1 MPGAWAQL
9 GAAASVRG
17 AVTMPTSPANRG
29 RTPGSCTK
37 PPTTVDSPVI
47 SVPTGIPAATAANT
61 HTRSALRRLLEN
73 RKSEAAS
80 AVSALRAQEHL
91 EISRPMATVQLNEL
105 QCKLEALVNELR
117 DNYVPGHGPRQFICP
132 SVFLKSEL
140 FRADASA
147 GPRENIDCQLHTG
160 TADPVRYVGPELRQD
175 DALVFMAMVHM
186 GRDFPPAT
194 TLTFSA
200 TEMCLCLFGG
210 YDGSRRRRLADCI
223 KRLMRGV
230 LTIGNSLSVQL
241 VGEFC
246 HPSAGRWSVSLHPSV
261 IALYKASQHVWLEQ
275 PVLLRLNPGLETW
288 MYGFIRA
295 HPSGIDMGIDDLRK
309 RSGCEDSSDATF
321 IRRLRRALDK
331 LIEHDVA
338 PGRQYRI
345 TSGVLIW
352 RRAGVIRR
360 APKAISAQSWRFAL
374 AFLSALCL
382 PSNTFHVEFVR
393 NAGLSVTHVVASPCL
408 SMLFLPLSSTYIS
421 VCDSGSGSPPSARR
435 AASSPS
441 AFCGLWGAGETPCI
455 SCRAVAGP

>member
-1 MPGAWAQL
+1 MPGAWAQVA
-9 GAAASVRG
+9 AAASVRG
-17 AVTMPTSPANRG
+17 AVATSTASASRE
-29 RTPGSCTK
+29 RTPDSSTK

-47 SVPTGIPAATAANT
+47 SVPTGIPASTAANT

-73 RKSEAAS
+73 RKSEASS
-80 AVSALRAQEHL
+80 AVAALRAQEHL
-91 EISRPMATVQLNEL
+91 EISRQMANLQLNDLRCEV
-105 QCKLEALVNELR
+105 EALESQLR
-117 DNYVPGHGPRQFICP
+117 DHYVPGHGPRQFICP

-160 TADPVRYVGPELRQD
+160 TVDPVRYVGPELRQD
-175 DALVFMAMVHM
+175 DALVFMAVVHM
-186 GRDFPPAT
+186 GRDFPPST

-241 VGEFC
+241 IGEFR

-345 TSGVLIW
+345 TSGVLTW
-352 RRAGVIRR
+352 RRASVIRR
-360 APKAISAQSWRFAL
+360 AAQAMVAKA
-374 AFLSALCL
+374 
-382 PSNTFHVEFVR
+382 
-393 NAGLSVTHVVASPCL
+393 
-408 SMLFLPLSSTYIS
+408 
-421 VCDSGSGSPPSARR
+421 
-435 AASSPS
+435 
-441 AFCGLWGAGETPCI
+441 
-455 SCRAVAGP
+455 

>member
-1 MPGAWAQL
+1 MDQPSIISAALQPCVSPVYLDKRAIAATLQVSERTVDNHVRTGQLPPPAKTPGRKVLWLVADLEAAMPGAWAQV
-9 GAAASVRG
+9 AAAANVQS
-17 AVTMPTSPANRG
+17 AVATPTPSASRE
-29 RTPGSCTK
+29 RTPDSRTK

-47 SVPTGIPAATAANT
+47 SVPAGIPVATDTNT

-73 RKSEAAS
+73 RKLEATS
-80 AVSALRAQEHL
+80 AVDALRAKEHL
-91 EISRPMATVQLNEL
+91 EISRQMATLQLNEL
-105 QCKLEALVNELR
+105 QYEVEALEGQLR

-132 SVFLKSEL
+132 SALLKSEL
-140 FRADASA
+140 FRAEASA
-147 GPRENIDCQLHTG
+147 GPRETIDCQLHTG
-160 TADPVRYVGPELRQD
+160 TADPVRYIGPELRQD
-175 DALVFMAMVHM
+175 DALVFMAVVHM

-210 YDGSRRRRLADCI
+210 YDGNHRRHLADCI

-230 LTIGNSLSVQL
+230 LTIGSRLSIQL
-241 VGEFC
+241 IGAFC

-261 IALYKASQHVWLEQ
+261 IALYKASQHVWLEL

-295 HPSGIDMGIDDLRK
+295 HPSGIDMGVDDLRN
-309 RSGCEDSSDATF
+309 RSGCEDSSGATF

-352 RRAGVIRR
+352 HRAGVLRR
-360 APKAISAQSWRFAL
+360 APKAISAQS
-374 AFLSALCL
+374 
-382 PSNTFHVEFVR
+382 
-393 NAGLSVTHVVASPCL
+393 
-408 SMLFLPLSSTYIS
+408 
-421 VCDSGSGSPPSARR
+421 
-435 AASSPS
+435 
-441 AFCGLWGAGETPCI
+441 
-455 SCRAVAGP
+455 